1 MSNVVSL
8 RSRRQILEAAAAM
21 ASLPA
26 AALIGA
32 SNAFAAY
39 PDRLIKFLVPQPA
52 AGPTDI
58 IGRIFSAELGEAL
71 KASTVVENKTGA
83 GGNVPIGGFARAEA
97 DGYNLMVVSSV
108 LVVNPAIFV
117 SVPYDPINDFVP
129 IAELGVAPNCIVAD
143 AKLGVSS
150 MAELLAMA
158 RKEPG
163 KLNYTSPGLGSNP
176 YLAGEILKIIEKI
189 NIVHIPNVGGG
200 PALQATLGG
209 SAQILSGSIA
219 PALPYIQSGQLKPIV
234 ILGKKRWPTLPD
246 VPTWNELG
254 YQGQSFETFQCL
266 VAPAKTPADIV
277 RRLETAS
284 LEILVRPAVKD
295 KLLKAGFE
303 VTATD
308 GATLK
313 KRIAAEVPMWK
324 DIVAKAGIKPR

>member
-150 MAELLAMA
+150 IAELLAMA

-176 YLAGEILKIIEKI
+176 YLAGEILKII
-189 NIVHIPNVGGG
+189 
-200 PALQATLGG
+200 PA
-209 SAQILSGSIA
+209 S
-219 PALPYIQSGQLKPIV
+219 
-234 ILGKKRWPTLPD
+234 
-246 VPTWNELG
+246 VP
-254 YQGQSFETFQCL
+254 SFPRHL
-266 VAPAKTPADIV
+266 
-277 RRLETAS
+277 RNS
-284 LEILVRPAVKD
+284 L
-295 KLLKAGFE
+295 
-303 VTATD
+303 T
-308 GATLK
+308 
-313 KRIAAEVPMWK
+313 
-324 DIVAKAGIKPR
+324 